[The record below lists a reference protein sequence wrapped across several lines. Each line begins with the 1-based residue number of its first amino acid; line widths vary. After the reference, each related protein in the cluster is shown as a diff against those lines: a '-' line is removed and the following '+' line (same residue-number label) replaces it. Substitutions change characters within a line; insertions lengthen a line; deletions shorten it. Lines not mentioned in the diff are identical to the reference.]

1 MKFHWE
7 RAPRLPRPPA
17 WAAAVVGAWAL
28 LVLAGVLLERWGAP
42 AQETCLLHRLT
53 GHSCPTCGSTRV
65 VLGFIQG
72 QWRQALWMNPF
83 VAIGLVAGGLWLGLR
98 LALGRTLRADL
109 SPGERGVALALG
121 LALLLANWI
130 WVLRTQP

>member
-53 GHSCPTCGSTRV
+53 GHPCPTCGSTRV
-65 VLGFIQG
+65 VLGFVQR
-72 QWRQALWMNPF
+72 QWVQAFRMNPL
-83 VAIGLVAGGLWLGLR
+83 VAAGLLAGGLWLGLR
-98 LALGRTLRADL
+98 LALARRLRIEF
-109 SPGERGVALALG
+109 STGEQRAALGLG

-130 WVLRTQP
+130 WVLRTQS